1 MAHTE
6 DIDTTGLLCPLPVL
20 RISKRM
26 RSLNPGDILRVAADD
41 PAAAVDI
48 PHFCREQGHALVS
61 TSISE
66 SPMVFEIKK
75 I

>member
-26 RSLNPGDILRVAADD
+26 RRLNPGDILRVAADD

-48 PHFCREQGHALVS
+48 PHFCREQGHSLVS
-61 TSISE
+61 KSTSE
-66 SPMVFEIKK
+66 CPMIFEIKK